1 MHSNEEINPAPD
13 LCIDFL
19 KLGQSAQA
27 GPYLVA
33 VLNAS
38 QFFGRVIPPALS
50 DYYGGA
56 NMLVLAQASVGLL
69 GLHWITIRS
78 SGGFIEFLV
87 VVGFISGAVASL
99 PPVVIPF
106 LNPDKPEQI
115 GTRIGMAYAAAGIGV
130 LVGNPIALATVPR
143 DVSIVGPGGF
153 LGAQLFMGLCS
164 LVGAAFF
171 VLPAQ
176 VAGKNW
182 QKTIGGIRRS
192 PFKDLWHVMRR

>member
-1 MHSNEEINPAPD
+1 M
-13 LCIDFL
+13 
-19 KLGQSAQA
+19 
-27 GPYLVA
+27 
-33 VLNAS
+33 LNAS

-56 NMLVLAQASVGLL
+56 NMMVLSQISVGLL

-78 SGGFIEFLV
+78 LGGFVEFLV
-87 VVGFISGAVASL
+87 VVGFLSGAVASL

-115 GTRIGMAYAAAGIGV
+115 GTRIGIAYAAAGIGV

-143 DVSIVGPGGF
+143 DVVGAGPGGF

-164 LVGAAFF
+164 LTGAAFF

-176 VAGKNW
+176 VVGRNW
-182 QKTIGGIRRS
+182 KKTIGGIGRS
-192 PFKDLWHVMRR
+192 PLQDLWRLLQR

>member
-1 MHSNEEINPAPD
+1 MYATLD
-13 LCIDFL
+13 LSADIL
-19 KLGQSAQA
+19 KLGQSSQA
-27 GPYLVA
+27 APYLVA

-38 QFFGRVIPPALS
+38 QFFGRVIPPTLS

-56 NMLVLAQASVGLL
+56 NMLVIAQASVGLL

-78 SGGFIEFLV
+78 LGGFIEFLV
-87 VVGFISGAVASL
+87 IVGFISGTVASL

-143 DVSIVGPGGF
+143 NVSVAGPGGF
-153 LGAQLFMGLCS
+153 RGAQLFMGLCS
-164 LVGAAFF
+164 LTGAAFF

-176 VAGKNW
+176 VAGTNW
-182 QKTIGGIRRS
+182 QKTVGGIRRS
-192 PFKDLWHVMRR
+192 PFKDLWQVIRR